1 MGLSAKEAGMG
12 SSDET
17 ILIQGVIDAYIENE
31 NGIILVDYKTDN
43 VNNEDVLINRYRSQ
57 LMLYKKSLE
66 MSTGKTVQT
75 VYIYSFALGKE
86 ISLK

>member
-66 MSTGKTVQT
+66 MSTGKKVQA

>member
-1 MGLSAKEAGMG
+1 MGLS
-12 SSDET
+12 SSKET

-43 VNNEDVLINRYRSQ
+43 VGNEDVLINRYRSQ

-66 MSTGKTVQT
+66 MSTGKTVQA

-86 ISLK
+86 IGLK

>member
-1 MGLSAKEAGMG
+1 M
-12 SSDET
+12 
-17 ILIQGVIDAYIENE
+17 
-31 NGIILVDYKTDN
+31 DYKTDN
-43 VNNEDVLINRYRSQ
+43 VGNEDILINRYKSQ

-66 MSTGKTVQT
+66 MSTGKTVQA